1 MILYFRLKIEGRD
14 EMAEITERVIV
25 SEFWSELKSLRYD
38 LNIALKYV
46 KDRDRDGKL
55 AELCSRVP
63 NYIRDT
69 MRWANMFD
77 LSIDDDITGQVRYFK
92 DLFGEPTVE
101 VLDIVARGGFN
112 AEKLLVF
119 FTSLIEK
126 SDEIIS
132 FLKDEMDGK
141 NL

>member
-1 MILYFRLKIEGRD
+1 
-14 EMAEITERVIV
+14 MAEITERVIV

>member
-1 MILYFRLKIEGRD
+1 
-14 EMAEITERVIV
+14 MAEITERVIV

-55 AELCSRVP
+55 AELCSRIP

-69 MRWANMFD
+69 MRWANMFN

-92 DLFGEPTVE
+92 DLFGKPTLE